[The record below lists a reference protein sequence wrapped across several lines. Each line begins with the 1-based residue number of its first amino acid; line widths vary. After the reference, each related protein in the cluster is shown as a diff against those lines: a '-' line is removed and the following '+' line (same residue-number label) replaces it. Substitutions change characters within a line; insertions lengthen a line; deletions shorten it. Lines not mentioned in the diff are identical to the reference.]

1 MQAAQGTMLE
11 SLRSVETFSTPT
23 PTSSVTWSRRA
34 LVES

>member
-11 SLRSVETFSTPT
+11 SLFSVETFLDATPT
-23 PTSSVTWSRRA
+23 RSAMWSRRA